1 MGSYT
6 CSTTINAH
14 YHQLQ
19 LESGTSRNTLFQI
32 CLGNSSVFIK
42 LSCLCTLPALDT
54 MYIWVQ
60 TWTCVRWRGL
70 SIYLHVMKG
79 ILANFAR
86 SGILVGP
93 EMIISHD
100 TLSRREQAHWDW
112 WDQCKILELF
122 VSALFFW
129 YNNCSTHDSNKRGGA
144 VVWQI
149 CVDELTQRSLILA
162 YVGFS
167 ETPLAS
173 VEPVIESKLL
183 WGENLSRLKSKG
195 WDPRVTQ
202 RGVRKQR
209 GAWAALYTGLYC
221 TELYYTTLYTQNY
234 THHYTTQNY
243 TQNYT

>member
-129 YNNCSTHDSNKRGGA
+129 YNNCSTHDSNKRGGQLCDKY
-144 VVWQI
+144 VW
-149 CVDELTQRSLILA
+149 TSW
-162 YVGFS
+162 Y
-167 ETPLAS
+167 
-173 VEPVIESKLL
+173 
-183 WGENLSRLKSKG
+183 
-195 WDPRVTQ
+195 
-202 RGVRKQR
+202 RGHWSWPMFAFPK
-209 GAWAALYTGLYC
+209 
-221 TELYYTTLYTQNY
+221 
-234 THHYTTQNY
+234 HH
-243 TQNYT
+243 

>member
-6 CSTTINAH
+6 STTTINAH

-42 LSCLCTLPALDT
+42 LSCLCTLPALDA

-70 SIYLHVMKG
+70 SIYLHAMKG

-162 YVGFS
+162 PVGFS
-167 ETPLAS
+167 ETPLNQNCYGGRICQDS
-173 VEPVIESKLL
+173 NQKGEIQELPSGE
-183 WGENLSRLKSKG
+183 WGSKG
-195 WDPRVTQ
+195 GLEQ
-202 RGVRKQR
+202 H
-209 GAWAALYTGLYC
+209 YTV
-221 TELYYTTLYTQNY
+221 YTQSIHSTILHRAIQRY
-234 THHYTTQNY
+234 IHKTIHSIREDLL
-243 TQNYT
+243 